1 MSAQTSQNNWN
12 IPPKN
17 LLAAEPALS
26 WLTPWDHA
34 TVRPYSYAW
43 SKDLTVRRLA
53 KGGIVT
59 TTALLVWLTG
69 AYPARTG
76 PVVSRETKAKAD
88 PLEQVRQ
95 RYVAFKGGKKIW
107 GHGIG
112 RKITFTFDDG
122 PHYQTTPRLLDHLD
136 AYGLKATFF
145 INSRR
150 ANPFGLGSAKS
161 YSVLE
166 ETHRR
171 GHLLANHTH
180 AHPNLRVIPAA
191 KQKVQIDLTDQLI
204 QRVTGVQNFLFR
216 PPYGAMSP
224 YAKRI
229 LRKRGSTVVMWNIG
243 SEDDKYFNVSKV
255 LNAVMAKVD
264 RFGGGIILMHDTHF
278 WTIEAVP
285 PIVQA
290 VRVESCVNLARGEE
304 PYEMVGLEYF
314 YKKRGGKTPP
324 RSKVDHRRWLKK
336 RAALIKLCNSQP
348 RAPLPAFIRGE
359 SS

>member
-1 MSAQTSQNNWN
+1 MGPLESGCRCGIVLVFSPTSV
-12 IPPKN
+12 
-17 LLAAEPALS
+17 LGAEDLHGA
-26 WLTPWDHA
+26 
-34 TVRPYSYAW
+34 
-43 SKDLTVRRLA
+43 KDLTVRVLA
-53 KGGIVT
+53 KGGMVSV
-59 TTALLVWLTG
+59 AAVLLLFG
-69 AYPARTG
+69 SAYPGHTG
-76 PVVSRETKAKAD
+76 PAVPRTSKAKVES
-88 PLEQVRQ
+88 PNQTSS
-95 RYVAFKGGKKIW
+95 RYAAFKGGRKIW
-107 GHGIG
+107 GHGVG

-161 YSVLE
+161 YAALL

-180 AHPNLRVIPAA
+180 AHPNLRTIPPA
-191 KQKVQIDLTDQLI
+191 KQKRQIELTDRLI
-204 QRVTGVQNFLFR
+204 SRVTGEQSYLFR

-224 YAKRI
+224 YAKQL
-229 LRKRGSTVVMWNIG
+229 LRKQGTTVVMWNLG

-255 LNAVMAKVD
+255 LNAVMAKVE
-264 RFGGGIILMHDTHF
+264 RHGGGIILMHDTHY

-285 PIVQA
+285 PIIQA

-304 PYEMVGLEYF
+304 PYEMVGLKYF
-314 YKKRGGKTPP
+314 WRKRGGGTVP
-324 RSKVDHRRWLKK
+324 RSRADHRRWLSH
-336 RAALIKLCNSQP
+336 RAALVKLCNSQP